1 MSLKPVCGLN
11 WLERWALHKVLEEK
25 KYYFRTSLTS
35 ISSPLLP
42 TCMSLTLGPFSFTHG
57 VLSQSLVSDSLKP
70 HGLQPSR
77 LLCPWGFSR
86 QEYQSGLPC
95 PPSGDL
101 PNPGIKSR
109 SPTLQ
114 ENSLPSEPPGKH
126 VYTGITNIL
135 CEYWVTKE
143 QTSGCAVRDSGIYLK
158 QFAFP

>member
-101 PNPGIKSR
+101 PNPGIKPR
-109 SPTLQ
+109 SGSSISQQTF
-114 ENSLPSEPPGKH
+114 SLLHSLSKLYISYISLCISPLTFMKGLSH
-126 VYTGITNIL
+126 VCLFMRLFHCMI
-135 CEYWVTKE
+135 
-143 QTSGCAVRDSGIYLK
+143 
-158 QFAFP
+158 